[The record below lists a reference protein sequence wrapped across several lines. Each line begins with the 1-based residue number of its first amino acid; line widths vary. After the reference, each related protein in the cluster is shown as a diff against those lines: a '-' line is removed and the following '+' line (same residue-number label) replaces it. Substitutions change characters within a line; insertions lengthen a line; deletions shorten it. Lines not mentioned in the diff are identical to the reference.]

1 MLLAP
6 NALIPT
12 VATALLVPNRNQ
24 QRRGC
29 VVGNQAKQSV
39 FAGISRWPNLDQ
51 IFAQIS
57 QEFIVRQGVTEWAL
71 AGGILRSNGRP
82 SFGNP
87 APAAYKTLRNL
98 IDVGAGFTYFDDAGV
113 QWAVLASEDP
123 DGD

>member
-12 VATALLVPNRNQ
+12 VATALLVPNCNQ

-29 VVGNQAKQSV
+29 AVGNHAKQPV
-39 FAGISRWPNLDQ
+39 FSGISRWPNLDQ

-57 QEFIVRQGVTEWAL
+57 QELIMRHGVNDWAL

-87 APAAYKTLRNL
+87 ATVAYTTLRDL
-98 IDVGAGFTYFDDAGV
+98 TGR
-113 QWAVLASEDP
+113 
-123 DGD
+123 